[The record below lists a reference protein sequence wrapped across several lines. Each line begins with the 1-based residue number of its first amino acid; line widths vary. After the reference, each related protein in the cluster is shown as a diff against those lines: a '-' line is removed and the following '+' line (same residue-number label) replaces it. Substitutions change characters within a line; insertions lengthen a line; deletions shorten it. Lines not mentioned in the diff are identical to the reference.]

1 MTENWNWL
9 VKYTYIPLNKCS
21 LGSDV
26 TCYIFTN
33 ATGLNSMK
41 KSRLIAYDFNSCCSM
56 QLPTWLTECEFWI
69 NMFAYSHAMINP
81 FIYITFNESFKSSFK
96 KFLCCSNEIIPYE
109 YSRNCKFSV
118 EVKKETMIK
127 ERIFSLAIY
136 RIWMEKWKII
146 QYLNGITLPFRVSL
160 NQNTSA
166 WNSEIYLSPIVDI
179 KISNNLFLNKN
190 T

>member
-1 MTENWNWL
+1 MLYFHQRNRFEF
-9 VKYTYIPLNKCS
+9 
-21 LGSDV
+21 DE
-26 TCYIFTN
+26 
-33 ATGLNSMK
+33 

-136 RIWMEKWKII
+136 RIWMERWKII

-160 NQNTSA
+160 NQNTYKCLRIGMQFISLMKLI
-166 WNSEIYLSPIVDI
+166 NFHIYKFEPNFWFWYFQMVKVSL
-179 KISNNLFLNKN
+179 
-190 T
+190 